1 MPAGT
6 FAVTTMTW
14 CRAVLCGSKPNT
26 GQTQAEQAPRAD
38 MSKQTCSLPLSLQHI
53 PVTWKFCEGQQ
64 TLGVQLICHFY
75 SPSHTEAAWERPC
88 KLPADMSKQTCSLPL
103 SWQHIPV
110 TWKVCEQSEADA
122 SQVAWCSYMTRTTLA
137 AMMAH
142 PGSSSTSCQ
151 NRHEQAVVT
160 QLPCQDN
167 LS

>member
-64 TLGVQLICHFY
+64 TLGVQLICHFS

-88 KLPADMSKQTCSLPL
+88 KLPAVRSRREASGVVQLHDQDDFGSYDGTPWEQFYELPKQT
-103 SWQHIPV
+103 
-110 TWKVCEQSEADA
+110 
-122 SQVAWCSYMTRTTLA
+122 
-137 AMMAH
+137 
-142 PGSSSTSCQ
+142 
-151 NRHEQAVVT
+151 
-160 QLPCQDN
+160 
-167 LS
+167 